1 MKCLELLAK
10 IWQDTNVTLIKE
22 SFRICGIMKHDRNAI
37 GNWIIQLS
45 LLHSV
50 LRGLIESNGRI
61 VTYVDGY
68 IELEDADQLM

>member
-1 MKCLELLAK
+1 
-10 IWQDTNVTLIKE
+10 
-22 SFRICGIMKHDRNAI
+22 MKHDRNAI

-68 IELEDADQLM
+68 LEFEDAEQLM